1 VRTLVYRRKK
11 TSYTLRKQ
19 KDSTILHT
27 LPLQAETRCGNWWRM
42 LGINCLL
49 MSRKQR
55 STKTGTNRVAGK
67 TDVGIVYTPPA
78 LPRQT
83 DDFVQDL
90 KRNGFS
96 DDTAKEVDEELGIKD
111 TVLCVYVEWDEI
123 DQLRVRTDENDT
135 REKTRVIENYDLW
148 ARAMDENEKRKKW
161 DSGGEMCNCISS

>member
-1 VRTLVYRRKK
+1 
-11 TSYTLRKQ
+11 
-19 KDSTILHT
+19 
-27 LPLQAETRCGNWWRM
+27 M
-42 LGINCLL
+42 
-49 MSRKQR
+49 
-55 STKTGTNRVAGK
+55 AGK

-148 ARAMDENEKRKKW
+148 ERAMDENEKRKKW
-161 DSGGEMCNCISS
+161 DSGEMCNSS